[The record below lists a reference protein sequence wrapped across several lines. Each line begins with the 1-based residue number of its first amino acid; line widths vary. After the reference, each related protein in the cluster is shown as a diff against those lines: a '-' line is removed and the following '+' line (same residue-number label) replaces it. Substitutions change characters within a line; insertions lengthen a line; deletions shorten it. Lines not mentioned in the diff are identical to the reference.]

1 MKLPKRYEGIR
12 EKRIVAAGRFSEEK
26 NFPLLIEAF
35 YDFHKEFP
43 DYTLTIYGEGTLG
56 EQYKLKIKE
65 LNLTESVSMPGFAS
79 NLPKEINRA
88 AIYVSTSNHEGISN
102 SMLEALGMGVPTI
115 VTDCP
120 VGGARMFVHTDENG
134 ILIPMNSKESLI
146 SAMKR
151 IVMDKDY
158 SLSLSKKATQLR
170 ETLQAENVSKN
181 WLDLI

>member
-1 MKLPKRYEGIR
+1 
-12 EKRIVAAGRFSEEK
+12 
-26 NFPLLIEAF
+26 
-35 YDFHKEFP
+35 
-43 DYTLTIYGEGTLG
+43 
-56 EQYKLKIKE
+56 
-65 LNLTESVSMPGFAS
+65 
-79 NLPKEINRA
+79 
-88 AIYVSTSNHEGISN
+88 
-102 SMLEALGMGVPTI
+102 MLEALGMGVPTI

>member
-1 MKLPKRYEGIR
+1 MR
-12 EKRIVAAGRFSEEK
+12 A
-26 NFPLLIEAF
+26 
-35 YDFHKEFP
+35 
-43 DYTLTIYGEGTLG
+43 
-56 EQYKLKIKE
+56 YKLKIKE

-120 VGGARMFVHTDENG
+120 VGGARCLCNTDENG